1 MCNMSAV
8 DACTPVN
15 SVAPTPPLPLP
26 ALPPAGSFKRQTG
39 FQLPPGAL
47 QLSSSGA
54 CAGWPTSLRASC
66 CCVPSAPNCSLCRA
80 PNASSAACQPHLCPG
95 PPAPI
100 PISVASAAPSSA
112 MHIARHASGSGGGSG
127 GRNGLLSQQMAEA
140 PAPAGPPS
148 VTGSDSHRTTTAP
161 LYINGH
167 GPPRGGGSA
176 YGDAA
181 VGGRSGAVTPE
192 DQPGTR
198 QGSKPASPKALEA
211 QVAKLVAG
219 QQQLSNQLEEL
230 ALQISLAQSGLAV
243 VPAAQ
248 QRALAAAAAAAAAE
262 QQQQQQ
268 AAAGSS
274 MAQHV
279 RSLFFPSAPK
289 EDSAASSLPPAAWAA
304 AGALVGAAVALLAAS
319 ARR

>member
-1 MCNMSAV
+1 MAR
-8 DACTPVN
+8 
-15 SVAPTPPLPLP
+15 PT
-26 ALPPAGSFKRQTG
+26 
-39 FQLPPGAL
+39 
-47 QLSSSGA
+47 
-54 CAGWPTSLRASC
+54 
-66 CCVPSAPNCSLCRA
+66 
-80 PNASSAACQPHLCPG
+80 
-95 PPAPI
+95 
-100 PISVASAAPSSA
+100 
-112 MHIARHASGSGGGSG
+112 SGSGGGSG
-127 GRNGLLSQQMAEA
+127 GRNGLLSQQMADA

-148 VTGSDSHRTTTAP
+148 ITGSDSHRSAP

-181 VGGRSGAVTPE
+181 AGGRSGAVTPE

-243 VPAAQ
+243 VPTAQ

-268 AAAGSS
+268 EQAAGSS
-274 MAQHV
+274 MVQHV

-304 AGALVGAAVALLAAS
+304 AGALVGAAAALLAAG